1 MTIKDI
7 QAFLDHNGLRETI
20 AKLHEAAPGSFGE
33 SDAEAFARMKLIL
46 RVLDLPAASTS
57 ELLRTIEE
65 LSADEESR

>member
-20 AKLHEAAPGSFGE
+20 AKLHDAAPQSFGV
-33 SDAEAFARMKLIL
+33 SDDEAFARMKLIL
-46 RVLDLPAASTS
+46 RVLDLPAASTI

-65 LSADEESR
+65 LSADEESS

>member
-7 QAFLDHNGLRETI
+7 QAFLDDNGLCETI
-20 AKLHEAAPGSFGE
+20 AKLHETTPESFGA
-33 SDAEAFARMKLIL
+33 SDAEALARMKLIL

-65 LSADEESR
+65 LSTDEESR